1 MLKFI
6 KNNLYILLFL
16 AILAG
21 ACFGG
26 YKYYQSQK
34 AAKTETVK
42 TTSVEYGNLQKSV
55 SATGSLSALD
65 NVDIS
70 SKITGRIVE
79 VFVAENDHVTAGQ
92 LLLRLDDTS
101 LKATEV
107 QRKATLDEAEL
118 NLNRYAKLLAQGAIP
133 QQTYDTALMNYKVAK
148 AAHEQAVSN
157 TDDTYIYSPI
167 DGYVIGKPTPVG
179 QTISSGISSPQ
190 VIMSIA
196 NLDKMQIE
204 TLVDES
210 DIGQIKVGQKVEFTV
225 DSYPEETF
233 EGTVRLISRS
243 ATTTNNV
250 IYYKVYVDVANSKN
264 KLFPTMTARANIIIN
279 EAGDVLMIPQ
289 NCLVYDGG
297 RAYVKKYDAK
307 TKQETEIDVEVGMT
321 GDERVA
327 VKSDQLRQGDKLVVK
342 TLKAKQNNNMR
353 SGPPRI

>member
-1 MLKFI
+1 MPLCFWQ
-6 KNNLYILLFL
+6 FCWEPVS
-16 AILAG
+16 G
-21 ACFGG
+21 A
-26 YKYYQSQK
+26 
-34 AAKTETVK
+34 T
-42 TTSVEYGNLQKSV
+42 NI
-55 SATGSLSALD
+55 TGSLSALD

-79 VFVAENDHVTAGQ
+79 VLVAENDHVTAGQ
-92 LLLRLDDTS
+92 LLLRLDDSS
-101 LKATEV
+101 LKATEE
-107 QRKATLDEAEL
+107 QREATLNEATL
-118 NLNRYAKLLAQGAIP
+118 TMNRYSALLSKGAIS
-133 QQTYDTALMNYKVAK
+133 QQQYDTALMNYRVAK

-157 TDDTYIYSPI
+157 TNDTYIYSPI

-250 IYYKVYVDVANSKN
+250 VYYKVYVDVANSKN
-264 KLFPTMTARANIIIN
+264 KLFPTMTARASIIIH
-279 EAGDVLMIPQ
+279 EAGDVLMGPQ
-289 NCLVYDGG
+289 NCIFYDGG
-297 RAYVKKYDAK
+297 RKYVKKYDPQ
-307 TKQETEIDVEVGMT
+307 TKQETEIDVEVGMA
-321 GDERVA
+321 GDDNIA
-327 VKSDQLRQGDKLVVK
+327 VKSDQLRQGDKVMVK
-342 TLKAKQNNNMR
+342 TLKAKQTNNAMR
-353 SGPPRI
+353 GGPRF